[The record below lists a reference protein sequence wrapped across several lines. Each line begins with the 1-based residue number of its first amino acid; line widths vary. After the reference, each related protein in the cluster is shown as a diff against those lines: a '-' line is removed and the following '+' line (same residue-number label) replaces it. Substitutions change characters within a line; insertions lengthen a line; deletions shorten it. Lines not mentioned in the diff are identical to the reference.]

1 GDTDNLFINGTDSA
15 NGTTSGNDDALAN
28 FQATANPMVRVYDA
42 GTGATGVHSPSV
54 AEVADTTGVASTDLF
69 NLQSLSNFSTIHI
82 GLLGG
87 NDLLD
92 LAGSQSGSS
101 TIDYTGG
108 TGNDNLI
115 VDSTSG
121 PVLGSINYD
130 GGAGT
135 NSMTLTGGTATSDA
149 FTPGAQ
155 LGSGTSSLVV
165 NGGTEAVSFQNVAP
179 IFDQVAG
186 PLAVNGN
193 NANNAITY
201 QEGNDPTNTLN
212 PAWGQVS
219 VDTLEPINFTN
230 KTSLAIAGLAGTDTF
245 SLNNPNTPTGLTGIA
260 VSGSGSTGADTLIVN
275 GVAPT
280 VGVDIAAR
288 TITGTTGS
296 GAGVPVTYDTI
307 GALTVN
313 AGPSTGLAV
322 SNSNTFVYTPGSAAD
337 AGTIQTSTL
346 PIAFAG
352 FGAGKTLTL
361 TGSGA
366 GASLVDNDPT
376 ANDTLTLA
384 ANSGNVTTLAPRV
397 TIATALIPNLIVN
410 GLTGVDTF
418 NVTGPQPYTSI
429 TLAGGGGAV
438 ANLNGNGTA
447 VTANLGGAP
456 ASVSGGG
463 LGTVSLPGI
472 ATLNLNAGA
481 GNIAL
486 AGTSG
491 TDAFTVTS
499 TGSNTATTQVG
510 GLAPVVNTTNTGSL
524 TVDAAAGTDTL
535 AVNGTSASDTMNVSG
550 TAVAVGGLKPVNYT
564 NVESLQVN
572 GLAGTDTFNV
582 TSSATVPIS
591 IDGGDP
597 IGVLPGDVLNVVTN
611 PGDTATLS
619 SGPTSDQGGF
629 VVNANQP
636 VSFVHIESMS
646 VSGGGTPVINGT
658 NGNDVI
664 AIVARDSSYA
674 FNADGIQDFT
684 VSVNGAPNVLFVNT
698 PSLAVNG
705 QAGND
710 QVVLQAPA
718 PNLAAWN
725 VAVTIDGGIP
735 SVNDQLVV
743 IVPGKDQATYTPGFN
758 GGKLAIADINSIVSF
773 SDIESFI
780 YDGQGGGDTFTM
792 LGTPGA
798 DAFTLTPGAAN
809 DAGTLGMDTTLPV
822 TFQNLGSSGQ
832 VVVNGNGGADSLVYN
847 GTAAN
852 DSFVINSS
860 ALGGQIN
867 LNTRVPVLTQNI
879 QTLSLEG
886 LAGDDTFTLATTIAA
901 SPYTTLNLDGGA
913 TASATGNQA
922 TLTAATSS
930 ALALSG
936 QKITQGG
943 KSVIGTSLQN
953 INLNAANN
961 DLTYNYVSGVTEAV
975 NVISSPTAG
984 LGQISI
990 PNVALWSFNSVPVVY
1005 VNGNTA
1011 TNDTLTFTGTS
1022 NSDIFNANLN
1032 VQGTDSLPVLQLTDS
1047 TAKTLLKLGNYTGF
1061 SQLNIYGVDGA
1072 DTFNVYTAAS
1082 PTYSRNLYING
1093 SIPSGKKKLT
1103 NVLNVFYTGSKP
1115 KIVQSAATQNPSSGL
1130 VSLDYGSSKDLIQ
1143 YDGIQNV
1150 TIRKQ

>member
-1 GDTDNLFINGTDSA
+1 MP
-15 NGTTSGNDDALAN
+15 ALHQ
-28 FQATANPMVRVYDA
+28 FR
-42 GTGATGVHSPSV
+42 
-54 AEVADTTGVASTDLF
+54 F
-69 NLQSLSNFSTIHI
+69 
-82 GLLGG
+82 
-87 NDLLD
+87 LD
-92 LAGSQSGSS
+92 
-101 TIDYTGG
+101 
-108 TGNDNLI
+108 
-115 VDSTSG
+115 
-121 PVLGSINYD
+121 
-130 GGAGT
+130 
-135 NSMTLTGGTATSDA
+135 
-149 FTPGAQ
+149 
-155 LGSGTSSLVV
+155 
-165 NGGTEAVSFQNVAP
+165 
-179 IFDQVAG
+179 
-186 PLAVNGN
+186 
-193 NANNAITY
+193 
-201 QEGNDPTNTLN
+201 
-212 PAWGQVS
+212 
-219 VDTLEPINFTN
+219 
-230 KTSLAIAGLAGTDTF
+230 
-245 SLNNPNTPTGLTGIA
+245 
-260 VSGSGSTGADTLIVN
+260 
-275 GVAPT
+275 
-280 VGVDIAAR
+280 
-288 TITGTTGS
+288 
-296 GAGVPVTYDTI
+296 
-307 GALTVN
+307 
-313 AGPSTGLAV
+313 
-322 SNSNTFVYTPGSAAD
+322 
-337 AGTIQTSTL
+337 
-346 PIAFAG
+346 
-352 FGAGKTLTL
+352 
-361 TGSGA
+361 
-366 GASLVDNDPT
+366 
-376 ANDTLTLA
+376 
-384 ANSGNVTTLAPRV
+384 PR
-397 TIATALIPNLIVN
+397 A
-410 GLTGVDTF
+410 
-418 NVTGPQPYTSI
+418 
-429 TLAGGGGAV
+429 
-438 ANLNGNGTA
+438 
-447 VTANLGGAP
+447 
-456 ASVSGGG
+456 
-463 LGTVSLPGI
+463 
-472 ATLNLNAGA
+472 
-481 GNIAL
+481 
-486 AGTSG
+486 
-491 TDAFTVTS
+491 
-499 TGSNTATTQVG
+499 
-510 GLAPVVNTTNTGSL
+510 
-524 TVDAAAGTDTL
+524 
-535 AVNGTSASDTMNVSG
+535 
-550 TAVAVGGLKPVNYT
+550 
-564 NVESLQVN
+564 
-572 GLAGTDTFNV
+572 
-582 TSSATVPIS
+582 
-591 IDGGDP
+591 
-597 IGVLPGDVLNVVTN
+597 
-611 PGDTATLS
+611 
-619 SGPTSDQGGF
+619 
-629 VVNANQP
+629 
-636 VSFVHIESMS
+636 
-646 VSGGGTPVINGT
+646 
-658 NGNDVI
+658 
-664 AIVARDSSYA
+664 
-674 FNADGIQDFT
+674 
-684 VSVNGAPNVLFVNT
+684 
-698 PSLAVNG
+698 
-705 QAGND
+705 
-710 QVVLQAPA
+710 
-718 PNLAAWN
+718 
-725 VAVTIDGGIP
+725 
-735 SVNDQLVV
+735 
-743 IVPGKDQATYTPGFN
+743 PGKDQATYSPGFN
-758 GGKLAIADINSIVSF
+758 GGTLGIANINSIVSF

-936 QKITQGG
+936 QKVTQGG